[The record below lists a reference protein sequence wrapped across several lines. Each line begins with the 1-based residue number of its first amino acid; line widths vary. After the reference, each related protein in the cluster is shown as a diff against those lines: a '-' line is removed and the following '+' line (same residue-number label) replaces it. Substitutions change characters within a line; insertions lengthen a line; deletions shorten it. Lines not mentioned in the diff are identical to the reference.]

1 MKRNYLY
8 AASAILIWSTMAAV
22 VKRLLTGLPSLEAL
36 AVSSFFAFLLL
47 LAINLRGRAQAMRR
61 WPLRDYMTVAVLGF
75 VGLFLYS
82 ALYYYGLSQL
92 SSQEACILN
101 YLWPIMLVIFS
112 SVILKERM
120 TPIKAAAMLCSFAGI
135 VVLSIGGGAGSGN
148 RTSGMLSCVA
158 AAACYGLFSVLNKKA
173 GKDQTVTMMTVW
185 LTTGVC
191 ALAVGLITETWTPIT
206 GMQWLGLLWLGSA
219 CNAAGYLLWALALNG
234 AENTAAIANLAYLT
248 PFLSLAVSAVLL
260 KEKLRAHMI
269 VALVLIVGGILLQQI
284 WDQSRSKAPAFDP

>member
-8 AASAILIWSTMAAV
+8 AASSILIWSTMAAV
-22 VKRLLTGLPSLEAL
+22 VKLLLAGLPSLEAL

-47 LAINLRGRAQAMRR
+47 LAINLRGGAQAMRR
-61 WPLRDYMTVAVLGF
+61 WPPRDYLTAAALGF

-120 TPIKAAAMLCSFAGI
+120 TPMKAAAMLCSFAGI
-135 VVLSIGGGAGSGN
+135 VVLSAGGGAGGGN

-158 AAACYGLFSVLNKKA
+158 AAVCYGLFSVLNKKA
-173 GKDQTVTMMTVW
+173 GKDQKITMMTVW

-191 ALAVGLITETWTPIT
+191 ALTAGLVTETWMPIT
-206 GMQWLGLLWLGSA
+206 GMQWLGLLWLGAA
-219 CNAAGYLLWALALNG
+219 CDAAGYLLWALALNG

-260 KEKLRAHMI
+260 KEKLQVRMI

-284 WDQSRSKAPAFDP
+284 WDRPRSKAPAFDP